1 MKGITLWALGASVAF
16 LVAGNTFLL
25 LANLGSE
32 PATSNPIPRAEPPD
46 SEPARSDLVLKL
58 PEDRLEGLRK
68 APGQWL
74 ALDVENAGS
83 EELTNVNIM
92 LDVASEDTTRPRA
105 RYYQETGNLAP
116 EETTTVEFEIDLT
129 PPVTDEG
136 RETYPA
142 EGQARGVLEIRATTP
157 DGASAVKTAILAP

>member
-1 MKGITLWALGASVAF
+1 
-16 LVAGNTFLL
+16 
-25 LANLGSE
+25 
-32 PATSNPIPRAEPPD
+32 
-46 SEPARSDLVLKL
+46 
-58 PEDRLEGLRK
+58 
-68 APGQWL
+68 
-74 ALDVENAGS
+74 
-83 EELTNVNIM
+83 M